1 MAFEPFMK
9 WGFDFMGLV
18 KLTSRYIKNQYI
30 IITTNYTTKWA
41 EMKALR
47 DNMTKTS
54 LNLFMKK
61 ILFSLDARP
70 ILQVT
75 KVVILLIKLLKY
87 LCGRIY
93 DFTS

>member
-41 EMKALR
+41 KMKALR